1 MDKIMLNKKA
11 MYAADTAP
19 FILVFGFVINI
30 LMILFMII
38 VYSYASDT
46 AEIPEGLERYVFVQ
60 RFSNSGECFVYS
72 DDSRIYP
79 GILDWS
85 KFSDE
90 NKDKVM
96 KNCFNAAY
104 DPKSEKKII
113 SFRLTL
119 EIDENTKRNVATP
132 NWGLNFGLQ
141 EREAKNVLVYHDSKL
156 QQAKLYIEV
165 WNV

>member
-1 MDKIMLNKKA
+1 MDKLTTNKRA

-19 FILVFGFVINI
+19 FILVFGIVLNI

-46 AEIPEGLERYVFVQ
+46 AEIPEGLERYAFVQ
-60 RFSNSGECFVYS
+60 RFSNSGECFAYT
-72 DDSRIYP
+72 DGSRAYP

-90 NKDKVM
+90 SKTDIM
-96 KNCFNAAY
+96 KRCFNV
-104 DPKSEKKII
+104 DQSGSEKKIL

-119 EIDENTKRNVATP
+119 EIDENTKQSVTTP
-132 NWGLNFGLQ
+132 NWGSNFGLQ

-156 QQAKLYIEV
+156 KPAKLYIEV